1 MAQAPLTPESLR
13 AAFSIPEVCQQVGLC
28 RDTVYR
34 AIGRGDLV
42 ARKLGKRT
50 LILADDLE
58 KFLNS
63 LPALK
68 QSEAA

>member
-13 AAFSIPEVCQQVGLC
+13 TAFSVPEVCRQVGLC

-34 AIGRGDLV
+34 AISRGDLV

-50 LILADDLE
+50 LILQDDLRA
-58 KFLNS
+58 FLKS
-63 LPALK
+63 LPVVGR
-68 QSEAA
+68 AA

>member
-13 AAFSIPEVCQQVGLC
+13 
-28 RDTVYR
+28 TVYR

-50 LILADDLE
+50 IVLASDLQR
-58 KFLNS
+58 FLET
-63 LPALK
+63 LPRMGR
-68 QSEAA
+68 AA

>member
-13 AAFSIPEVCQQVGLC
+13 TAFSIPEVCKQVGLC

-50 LILADDLE
+50 IVLASDLQR
-58 KFLNS
+58 FLET
-63 LPALK
+63 LPRMGR
-68 QSEAA
+68 AA

>member
-13 AAFSIPEVCQQVGLC
+13 TAFSIPEVCKQVGLC

-50 LILADDLE
+50 LILAADLDR
-58 KFLNS
+58 FLNS
-63 LPALK
+63 LPLK
-68 QSEAA
+68 RSEAA